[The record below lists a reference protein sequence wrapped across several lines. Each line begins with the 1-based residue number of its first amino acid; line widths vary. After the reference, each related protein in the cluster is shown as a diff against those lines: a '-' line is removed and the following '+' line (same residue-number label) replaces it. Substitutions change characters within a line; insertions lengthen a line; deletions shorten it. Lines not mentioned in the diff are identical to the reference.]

1 MVFVFVS
8 FHPNQKLMDSQGLL
22 LILRANPMV
31 MSNPFSLIG
40 KKVFWLNLLLAF
52 AAFVVVTVLL
62 FKSFGFYT
70 HHSEAI
76 EVPDLTGLQVEDAK
90 KLLADKNL
98 RLATIDS
105 VFEIPK
111 EKKDVTYGGVVDQNP
126 RPGEKVKRNRRFY
139 IVIRSVAPPMVEMPD
154 LIDLSLRQAIGI
166 LEAKG
171 LKLGKTIKRPGM
183 PPVMKQLYKGK
194 PIAAGTKIPKG
205 SVVDVWVGEGG
216 SDIKVG
222 VPNLIGK
229 IRSEALMILSTSN
242 LNIGAEIYTEGV
254 KDTARAW
261 VIRQSPSPTSE
272 PSINEGSDIDLWF
285 GAQ

>member
-1 MVFVFVS
+1 MIS
-8 FHPNQKLMDSQGLL
+8 RGLL
-22 LILRANPMV
+22 LILRATPMV

-40 KKVFWLNLLLAF
+40 KKVFWLNLLLAV

-70 HHSEAI
+70 HHNEAI
-76 EVPDLTGLQVEDAK
+76 EVPDLTGLQIEDAK
-90 KLLADKNL
+90 KLLEDKNL

-105 VFEIPK
+105 VFEVPK
-111 EKKDVTYGGVVDQNP
+111 EKKEVALGGVVDQNP
-126 RPGEKVKRNRRFY
+126 KPGEKVKRNRRFY
-139 IVIRSVAPPMVEMPD
+139 IVIRSVSPPMVEMPD

-171 LKLGKTIKRPGM
+171 LKLGKAIKRPGM

-205 SVVDVWVGEGG
+205 SAIDVWIGEGG
-216 SDIKVG
+216 SDVNVG

-229 IRSEALMILSTSN
+229 TRSEALMILSTSN
-242 LNIGAEIYTEGV
+242 LNMGAEIYTEAV
-254 KDTARAW
+254 KDTAKAR

-272 PSINEGSDIDLWF
+272 PMITEGSDIDLWF